1 MNDEM
6 KEENPLSPHK
16 RRIQKNKGS
25 YFRVH
30 IGVLGED
37 KCGKTSLIQTFLT
50 KNFQKEIKENTILQ
64 TYKVTITIENKPIE
78 LIITEINIYQKQ
90 EHKIIK
96 DLVAKMDCFFICHEI
111 KENDE
116 FFNEET
122 IKKFILY
129 ISNVHNLNDFLIY
142 SVGCKLDKKSKEIK
156 NKTAYI
162 IDNEGK
168 FTAYGQRVKTF
179 VETHNIKKFFATSA
193 LLNYNINELFEDA
206 ITSIAFRE
214 FKKSKIKDI
223 EHSSSNNINE
233 LYEEFYNRCFI
244 F

>member
-116 FFNEET
+116 FFN
-122 IKKFILY
+122 I
-129 ISNVHNLNDFLIY
+129 ISFN
-142 SVGCKLDKKSKEIK
+142 KSFNSLSISS
-156 NKTAYI
+156 
-162 IDNEGK
+162 K
-168 FTAYGQRVKTF
+168 FTF
-179 VETHNIKKFFATSA
+179 I
-193 LLNYNINELFEDA
+193 I
-206 ITSIAFRE
+206 
-214 FKKSKIKDI
+214 
-223 EHSSSNNINE
+223 NNISS
-233 LYEEFYNRCFI
+233 FI
-244 F
+244 FNFFTFFI

>member
-1 MNDEM
+1 MHLQSKDII
-6 KEENPLSPHK
+6 SP
-16 RRIQKNKGS
+16 I
-25 YFRVH
+25 
-30 IGVLGED
+30 
-37 KCGKTSLIQTFLT
+37 TLT
-50 KNFQKEIKENTILQ
+50 VF
-64 TYKVTITIENKPIE
+64 TYKDDNDFIDGHYRGNSYHTITIENKPIE

-168 FTAYGQRVKTF
+168 FTTYGQRVKTF

-214 FKKSKIKDI
+214 FKKSKEKD
-223 EHSSSNNINE
+223 
-233 LYEEFYNRCFI
+233 
-244 F
+244 

>member
-1 MNDEM
+1 M

-50 KNFQKEIKENTILQ
+50 KNFQK
-64 TYKVTITIENKPIE
+64 
-78 LIITEINIYQKQ
+78 
-90 EHKIIK
+90 
-96 DLVAKMDCFFICHEI
+96 EI

-162 IDNEGK
+162 IDNDGK
-168 FTAYGQRVKTF
+168 FTTYGQRVKTL
-179 VETHNIKKFFATSA
+179 VETNNIKKFFATSA

-206 ITSIAFRE
+206 IISVAFRE
-214 FKKSKIKDI
+214 FKKSKYK
-223 EHSSSNNINE
+223 EKENNKYNSEI
-233 LYEEFYNRCFI
+233 YDEFYDRCFI

>member
-1 MNDEM
+1 MNNDEL

-16 RRIQKNKGS
+16 RRNQKNKS
-25 YFRVH
+25 AYFRVH

-50 KNFQKEIKENTILQ
+50 KNFQSDMKENTILQ
-64 TYKVTITIENKPIE
+64 TTKVTILIENKPIE
-78 LIITEINIYQKQ
+78 LIITEINIFQKQ

-96 DLVAKMDCFFICHEI
+96 DLVTKIDCFFICHEI

-116 FFNEET
+116 YFNEET

-156 NKTAYI
+156 NKTAYV

-168 FTAYGQRVKTF
+168 FTTYGQRVKTL
-179 VETHNIKKFFATSA
+179 VETNNLKKFYATSA

-206 ITSIAFRE
+206 ILSVAFRE
-214 FKKSKIKDI
+214 FRKSKINSKI
-223 EHSSSNNINE
+223 PP
-233 LYEEFYNRCFI
+233 
-244 F
+244 

>member
-1 MNDEM
+1 MNYDDI
-6 KEENPLSPHK
+6 KEENPTSPHK
-16 RRIQKNKGS
+16 RRVHKEKNL
-25 YFRVH
+25 YFRIH

-50 KNFQKEIKENTILQ
+50 KTFLNDIKENTILQ
-64 TYKVTITIENKPIE
+64 TNKVTIKIENKPIE
-78 LIITEINIYQKQ
+78 LIITEINIFQKQ
-90 EHKIIK
+90 DDKIIK
-96 DLVAKMDCFFICHEI
+96 DLVERMDCFFICHEI
-111 KENDE
+111 RENDE
-116 FFNEET
+116 FFNEEN

-156 NKTAYI
+156 NKTAYV

-168 FTAYGQRVKTF
+168 FTTYGQRVKTL
-179 VETHNIKKFFATSA
+179 VETNNIKKFFATSA

-206 ITSIAFRE
+206 IISVAFRE
-214 FKKSKIKDI
+214 FRKSKIK
-223 EHSSSNNINE
+223 EKENNNKYRNE
-233 LYEEFYNRCFI
+233 LYDEFYDRCLI